1 MGNLVCESQEA
12 RGGVVGVL
20 MDPMGNL
27 IRFSRAVPK
36 EVMELLLS
44 ASDNPIYEL
53 GLAPI
58 LISIKLWVSL
68 FVNTQVVM
76 YLDTGA
82 ARAGLIKMRGATDI
96 GDCIIQDAAVLEAKS
111 AFRP

>member
-1 MGNLVCESQEA
+1 MKAKKQEGA
-12 RGGVVGVL
+12 FVGVL
-20 MDPMGNL
+20 MDPMRNL
-27 IRFSRAVPK
+27 VHHFSSAVPK

-58 LISIKLWVSL
+58 LISIKLWLSL